1 MVDVAHAPGG
11 STFPD
16 DGPGYGWSDTDPE
29 REDEIV
35 PTWGWIVIGIAIAAA
50 VLLAVAAL
58 VRNRRTQD
66 LKQRFGPE
74 YDRTIEQA
82 DSRRAAEA
90 DLRAREERH
99 QEFDLRDLDPAAAER
114 YREEWQRTQA
124 EFVDDP
130 STAIAG
136 ADLLIQ
142 RVMRD
147 RGYPVEDF
155 DQRAADLSVDHPD
168 VVDDYRSAHAIAV
181 ACSQG
186 KATTEDLRRAMT
198 RYRSLFDQLVGSRTT
213 VGAATR

>member
-1 MVDVAHAPGG
+1 MR
-11 STFPD
+11 F
-16 DGPGYGWSDTDPE
+16 
-29 REDEIV
+29 V
-35 PTWGWIVIGIAIAAA
+35 PTWGWIVIGIAVAAA

-58 VRNRRTQD
+58 LRTRRTHG

-74 YDRTIEQA
+74 YDRTIERA

-90 DLRAREERH
+90 DLRTREERH
-99 QEFDLRDLDPAAAER
+99 QELDLRDLDPAAARR
-114 YREEWQRTQA
+114 YREEWQRTQS

-130 STAIAG
+130 SSAIAE

-168 VVDDYRSAHAIAV
+168 VVGDYRSAHAIAV

-186 KATTEDLRRAMT
+186 QATTEDLRTAMQ
-198 RYRSLFDQLVGSRTT
+198 RYRSLFDRLVGSGAT
-213 VGAATR
+213 VGATR